1 MRKDFCVFILSHGRA
16 DKIHTI
22 DMLNN
27 LGYSGKWFILIDNED
42 ETADQ
47 YFEKYG
53 TEKVLMFDKKEACKK
68 TDQGDNF
75 NHRKTVVS
83 ARNIC
88 FDIAKEKEFKYF
100 MELDDDYKSMNY
112 RFNKNLDYKHTKIR
126 IPILDNIIDEMIKFL
141 EYNKDIL
148 TVTFAQGGDY
158 IGGTNNPMGAA
169 IRLKRKAMNSFICS
183 IDRRFSFLGN
193 VNEDTTTYV
202 KLGQEGK
209 IFVMLNHIALEQIQT
224 QKQSGGMTTIY
235 LEQGTYVKSF
245 YTVMY
250 CPSCVKISMIINNDS
265 KRIHHKIKWKNA
277 VPCILNEKFKKS

>member
-1 MRKDFCVFILSHGRA
+1 
-16 DKIHTI
+16 
-22 DMLNN
+22 
-27 LGYSGKWFILIDNED
+27 
-42 ETADQ
+42 
-47 YFEKYG
+47 
-53 TEKVLMFDKKEACKK
+53 
-68 TDQGDNF
+68 
-75 NHRKTVVS
+75 
-83 ARNIC
+83 
-88 FDIAKEKEFKYF
+88 
-100 MELDDDYKSMNY
+100 
-112 RFNKNLDYKHTKIR
+112 
-126 IPILDNIIDEMIKFL
+126 
-141 EYNKDIL
+141 
-148 TVTFAQGGDY
+148 
-158 IGGTNNPMGAA
+158 
-169 IRLKRKAMNSFICS
+169 MNSFICS
-183 IDRRFSFLGN
+183 VDRRFSFLGN